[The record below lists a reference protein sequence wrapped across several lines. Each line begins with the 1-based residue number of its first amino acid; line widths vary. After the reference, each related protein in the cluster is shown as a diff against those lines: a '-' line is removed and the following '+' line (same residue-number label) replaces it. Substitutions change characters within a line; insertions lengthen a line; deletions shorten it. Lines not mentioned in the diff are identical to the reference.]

1 MSAVREDWGACD
13 LMQVG
18 GPLRIQVKQSAAR
31 RWHADDSPPPR
42 LENEQPYPRSCDDRN
57 RQCYLKRA
65 LASAVDAVH
74 PTDE

>member
-1 MSAVREDWGACD
+1 MGAVGRGLGAGD
-13 LMQVG
+13 LKQVG

-42 LENEQPYPRSCDDRN
+42 LENEQPYPCSCNDRD
-57 RQCYLKRA
+57 RQCYLKRT